1 MFMENQFKAAGYTFK
16 EVKSTN
22 PYRPYRVRCV
32 ETGDEKEGAISYE
45 EAAQLLVAQ
54 YEFAQNMR
62 DNACKDEKYVKE
74 IFSNTLLGRKKSEC
88 DELVKSEIVEQEK
101 IKGNVISI
109 TSDDKFAAY
118 KEYQTEYFSIK
129 VLFENGL
136 MRKSTNIVIEKR
148 NKDV

>member
-1 MFMENQFKAAGYTFK
+1 M
-16 EVKSTN
+16 VK
-22 PYRPYRVRCV
+22 
-32 ETGDEKEGAISYE
+32 
-45 EAAQLLVAQ
+45 L
-54 YEFAQNMR
+54 
-62 DNACKDEKYVKE
+62 
-74 IFSNTLLGRKKSEC
+74 
-88 DELVKSEIVEQEK
+88 EIVDQEK

-109 TSDDKFAAY
+109 IPDDKFAAY